1 MMEIDELAPVLVVI
15 MNNPRDMEIARREGW
30 YRIPVKSAP
39 SRLGAEYLAFYQ
51 TKIFGPEGLAI
62 NYYAPVKAYRLA
74 RRRELLPEEPEH
86 PRANEWYYKVEIG
99 PLEKLPRP
107 IPSRRLRR
115 ITFIPTTLGR
125 LLKAQEINDLWIG
138 GEAEESLWELFRE
151 NGLPA
156 ERRFLI
162 QREEEEKEVDF
173 AFFCRKGKLAIMC
186 DEEPLL
192 SGLVREKSAA
202 QDYELAALGWTTIHL
217 EPELILKSPAEA
229 MSKVLKALEELGGL
243 TSEEEEAWNYEDVG
257 QF

>member
-1 MMEIDELAPVLVVI
+1 MDEMAPVLVVV

-30 YRIPVKSAP
+30 YRIPVKKAP

-51 TKIFGPEGLAI
+51 TKVFGPEGLAV

-74 RRRELLPEEPEH
+74 RREELLPEEKDH
-86 PRANEWYYKVEIG
+86 PRAREWYYKVEIG

-125 LLKAQEINDLWIG
+125 LLRAQEINDLWIG
-138 GEAEESLWELFRE
+138 GEAEESLWEMFRE

-162 QREEEEKEVDF
+162 QGEEEEKEVDF
-173 AFFCRKGKLAIMC
+173 AFFCRNGKLAVMC

-192 SGLVREKSAA
+192 SGLVRERSAA
-202 QDYELAALGWTTIHL
+202 QDYELAALGWVPLHL
-217 EPELILKSPAEA
+217 DPELVLRSPAEA
-229 MSKVLKALEELGGL
+229 LGKVMRALEELGGCVP
-243 TSEEEEAWNYEDVG
+243 EEEAWNCDNTGE
-257 QF
+257 F

>member
-1 MMEIDELAPVLVVI
+1 MDEMAPVLVVV
-15 MNNPRDMEIARREGW
+15 MNNLRDMEIARRERW
-30 YRIPVKSAP
+30 YRIPVKRAP

-51 TKIFGPEGLAI
+51 TKVFGPEGLAI

-74 RRRELLPEEPEH
+74 RREELLPEEPDH
-86 PRANEWYYKVEIG
+86 PRAKEWYYKIEIG

-125 LLKAQEINDLWIG
+125 LLRAQEINDLWIG

-162 QREEEEKEVDF
+162 QGEEEKEIDF
-173 AFFCRKGKLAIMC
+173 AFFCRKGKLAVMC

-192 SGLVREKSAA
+192 SGLVRERAAA
-202 QDYELAALGWTTIHL
+202 QDYELAALGWVPLHL
-217 EPELILKSPAEA
+217 DPELIMKSPAEA
-229 MSKVLKALEELGGL
+229 LGKVLEALEKLGGC
-243 TSEEEEAWNYEDVG
+243 TPEEEPWNYDDTG